1 MSKYLLCIIGILL
14 LLAGCGGGDGSSIT
28 SKNTNDSGSVA
39 VMLTDG
45 PADAYDSIWIWITE
59 ISLLSD
65 DDADPVVVFESDD
78 PGGWKVDLLELRDQD
93 AVVTVKDDIPAGH
106 YSKIRLRVADIQ
118 IEGGED
124 APCSP
129 EDIEIK
135 LPSGK
140 IDLKPKGGFEVIP
153 GETIAIRLDID
164 CDKSINLHPAGN
176 SGKCIF
182 RPVVFVEIDTL
193 DAIDECPRVTKGIIE
208 TILDENTGFTL
219 RLGNG
224 RGLLTVLVD
233 EDVVV
238 FGENGEPVAPED
250 LWEVLKPDQLVH
262 VRGEL
267 DNDGNMHASVIV
279 VGRVVLAKGIVETA
293 YDGTMFTLDLMPPH
307 VFTEKMVDV
316 EVTEDTMVMTGCDQ
330 PADATDIQAGMMSRV
345 VGKVSLEDQSIKAIA
360 VLLKDVTVTGML
372 THVSDPD
379 VEGGYTLSV
388 EVSDSE
394 TVEIYMP
401 AGVEPHIENIGPV
414 SIDEL
419 KRLTDCD
426 QMLGVS
432 IIVASKDVSPMIASD
447 VCVDAV
453 TIEDKVSAVDLA
465 GDGVTLEVTLDGG
478 ELVAVPLSAT
488 IEPEG
493 AVIIPDDQVTIIGL
507 NTCDGDY
514 YDFQAYMVI
523 IQPEP

>member
-1 MSKYLLCIIGILL
+1 MRKYLLCIIGIVL

-28 SKNTNDSGSVA
+28 SKNASDSGSVA

-78 PGGWKVDLLELRDQD
+78 PEGWKVDLLELRDQD
-93 AVVTVKDDIPAGH
+93 AVVTVKDNIPAGH

-118 IEGGED
+118 IDGGED

-129 EDIEIK
+129 DNIEIK

-153 GETIAIRLDID
+153 GETLGIRLDVD

-193 DAIDECPRVTKGIIE
+193 DAIDECPRVTQGIIE

-233 EDVVV
+233 EYVVV
-238 FGENGEPVAPED
+238 FGENGEPVAQED
-250 LWEVLKPDQLVH
+250 LWEVLTPYQLVH

-279 VGRVVLAKGIVETA
+279 VGRVVLAKGIVATA

-307 VFTEKMVDV
+307 IFDPEDSPVAV
-316 EVTEDTMVMTGCDQ
+316 EVGGDTLVMSGCDQ
-330 PADATDIQAGMMSRV
+330 PAYATDIQAGMMARV
-345 VGKVSLEDQSIKAIA
+345 AGKVSLGDSSIKAIA

-388 EVSDSE
+388 EVGDSE

-426 QMLGVS
+426 QMVGVS
-432 IIVASKDVSPMIASD
+432 IAVESKDISPMVASD
-447 VCVDAV
+447 VRVDAV
-453 TIEDKVSAVDLA
+453 TVEGEVRTVAQPDDTV
-465 GDGVTLEVTLDGG
+465 VTLVTEEVILVPSTLTLDS
-478 ELVAVPLSAT
+478 PD
-488 IEPEG
+488 
-493 AVIIPDDQVTIIGL
+493 AVIETGDSLMVIGL
-507 NTCDGDY
+507 NTC
-514 YDFQAYMVI
+514 YDNIYQAYMVTI
-523 IQPEP
+523 TKASP